1 MTHQTHLRA
10 MILIPPMTVIIDVS
24 DEKKETSV
32 KGSDHTMRNFNG
44 KIDDDSVKV
53 DDHQV

>member
-44 KIDDDSVKV
+44 KVSDDSVLVK
-53 DDHQV
+53 DHQV